1 MMKTNA
7 IDARDERMLELLAT
21 GASNRDVAEQLG
33 YQEGT
38 IRVYLSNL
46 YKKIG
51 VSNKTE
57 AVVWM
62 LSRRD
67 TAQAAAAA
75 AAEPRGSEP
84 SSGDLLGD
92 MALQENLYTTLG
104 VMGAFLG
111 PYSRVWEV
119 GMRLK
124 GAEIDDQARF
134 RRQRSRLLWRAL
146 LAGDWAYGKR
156 NFDVDGAA
164 GLVVEAPSDAVI
176 LAALLLC
183 GGYSSA
189 AERLSGQLTQ
199 KRKSGS
205 SASPREVTLLRSLRS
220 AMDGNDD
227 GLSQLQELAAEK
239 GPAPVVK
246 QLAMAAIFHA
256 YVARRDYD
264 RARQAANAIWAEA
277 EVARQQLQAMGER
290 PLGSLRPA
298 ASPAKGAKRTAVREK
313 ATAR

>member
-1 MMKTNA
+1 MKGNA

-75 AAEPRGSEP
+75 AAEPSHTEP
-84 SSGDLLGD
+84 STGDLLGD

-104 VMGAFLG
+104 VMGAFIG

-119 GMRLK
+119 GMRMK
-124 GAEIDDQARF
+124 GNEIDDQVRF

-146 LAGDWAYGKR
+146 LSGDWVYGKR
-156 NFDVDGAA
+156 NFDLDGAA
-164 GLVVEAPSDAVI
+164 GLVVDAPSDAVL
-176 LAALLLC
+176 LAVLLLG

-189 AERLSGQLTQ
+189 AERLCGQLTQ

-205 SASPREVTLLRSLRS
+205 TASPREVTLLRGLR
-220 AMDGNDD
+220 AALDGNDD
-227 GLSQLQELAAEK
+227 ALSQLHELATEK
-239 GPAPVVK
+239 GSAPVVK
-246 QLAMAAIFHA
+246 QVAMVAMFHV
-256 YVARRDYD
+256 YTARRDYE
-264 RARQAANAIWAEA
+264 RARQAANAVWAEA
-277 EVARQQLQAMGER
+277 EAARQQLQAMGER
-290 PLGSLRPA
+290 ALGATRSVPSPVKA
-298 ASPAKGAKRTAVREK
+298 AKRAGAKEK
-313 ATAR
+313 AAAR

>member
-1 MMKTNA
+1 MIKEMA

-75 AAEPRGSEP
+75 AAEPSYAEQ

-92 MALQENLYTTLG
+92 MALQDNLFIALG
-104 VMGAFLG
+104 VMSAFIG
-111 PYSRVWEV
+111 PYSVVWEV
-119 GMRLK
+119 GRRMK
-124 GAEIDDQARF
+124 GDEIDDQLRF
-134 RRQRSRLLWRAL
+134 RRQRSRVLWRAL
-146 LAGDWAYGKR
+146 LCGDWSFGKR
-156 NFDVDGAA
+156 SFDADGAA
-164 GLVVEAPSDAVI
+164 GLIVDSPSDAVM
-176 LAALLLC
+176 LALLLLA
-183 GGYSSA
+183 GGYTSA
-189 AERLSGQLTQ
+189 ADRLTGQLTQ
-199 KRKSGS
+199 KRKAGT
-205 SASPREVTLLRSLRS
+205 SASPREVTMLRALRT
-220 AMDGNDD
+220 ALDGNEE
-227 GLSQLQELAAEK
+227 GLAQLHELATEK
-239 GPAPVVK
+239 SASPVLR
-246 QLAMAAIFHA
+246 QLASVLLFHTHG
-256 YVARRDYD
+256 ARRDFE
-264 RARQAANAIWAEA
+264 RARSAANAVWAEA
-277 EVARQQLQAMGER
+277 ESARQQLQAMGER
-290 PLGSLRPA
+290 PLGVTRVLTT
-298 ASPAKGAKRTAVREK
+298 PAKMVKRAGAREK

>member
-1 MMKTNA
+1 MKGSA

-57 AVVWM
+57 AVVWL

-75 AAEPRGSEP
+75 AAEPSHAES
-84 SSGDLLGD
+84 SSGDVLGD
-92 MALQENLYTTLG
+92 MALQENLFATLG
-104 VMGAFLG
+104 VMAAFIG

-124 GAEIDDQARF
+124 GNEIDDQARF

-146 LAGDWAYGKR
+146 LSGDWVYGKR

-164 GLVVEAPSDAVI
+164 GLVVDAPSDAVM
-176 LAALLLC
+176 LAALLVT

-199 KRKSGS
+199 KRKGGS
-205 SASPREVTLLRSLRS
+205 SASPREVTLLRSLRG
-220 AMDGNDD
+220 ALDGNDD
-227 GLSQLQELAAEK
+227 ALAQLHELAAEK
-239 GPAPVVK
+239 GPASVVK
-246 QLAMAAIFHA
+246 QVAMVAMFHV

-264 RARQAANAIWAEA
+264 RARQAAGAVWAEA
-277 EVARQQLQAMGER
+277 EAARQQLQAMGER
-290 PLGSLRPA
+290 SLGATRAVPA
-298 ASPAKGAKRTAVREK
+298 PVKAAKRAAAREK
-313 ATAR
+313 ATVR

>member
-1 MMKTNA
+1 MKNSA

-67 TAQAAAAA
+67 TAQAAAASA
-75 AAEPRGSEP
+75 SEP
-84 SSGDLLGD
+84 HGTEAPSGDLLGD
-92 MALQENLYTTLG
+92 MALQENLYATLG
-104 VMGAFLG
+104 VMGAFIG

-119 GMRLK
+119 GIKLK
-124 GAEIDDQARF
+124 GSEIDDQVRF

-146 LAGDWAYGKR
+146 MAGDWAYGKR

-176 LAALLLC
+176 LAVLLLC

-205 SASPREVTLLRSLRS
+205 SASPREVTLLRALRS
-220 AMDGNDD
+220 AMEGSDE
-227 GLSQLQELAAEK
+227 GLSQLHELATEK
-239 GPAPVVK
+239 GPASAVK
-246 QLAMAAIFHA
+246 QLAMAAMFHA
-256 YVARRDYD
+256 YAARRDYE
-264 RARQAANAIWAEA
+264 RARHAANAIWAEA
-277 EVARQQLQAMGER
+277 EIARQQLQAMGER
-290 PLGSLRPA
+290 PLGA
-298 ASPAKGAKRTAVREK
+298 ARSAPSPVKAAKRAATREK